1 MTTLARATGTW
12 RKSSRSNNG
21 NDACVELACTTELG
35 ADRRIRDS
43 KNPGGPVLC
52 FSEEATGAFI
62 AWAVATH

>member
-1 MTTLARATGTW
+1 MTTLTRATGTW

-35 ADRRIRDS
+35 ADRIRDS
-43 KNPGGPVLC
+43 KNPGGPVLR

-62 AWAVATH
+62 AWVAAR